1 MSPPTPINRNCP
13 MFHGKTIISLT
24 MAVFLLSACAKSPL
38 GRNQLKLYSSTQLAG
53 MGSQAFDGMK
63 SQQKVLNQGVTNNYV
78 SCVAQAIT
86 HQVPKSV
93 FSGEWEVVVF
103 DEPQVNAF
111 ALPGGKIGVYAGLLE
126 VAENQAQLA
135 AVIGHE
141 VGHVI
146 AEHGNERM
154 SSSTLIGAGMEV
166 TNQLLKTNQI
176 ANNNMIMAA
185 IGLGV
190 QVGVQLPFGRTHE
203 TEADLIGLQLMA
215 KSGFDPIQ
223 SVNLWQNMAKASGDK
238 RQPEFLSTHPAP
250 QSRID
255 KLQKNMAPALALYKK
270 TTDRPS
276 CK

>member
-1 MSPPTPINRNCP
+1 ML
-13 MFHGKTIISLT
+13 HGKTKIIVSLT
-24 MAVFLLSACAKSPL
+24 IGIFLLSACAKSPL

-63 SQQKVLNQGVTNNYV
+63 SQQKVHDKGVTNKFV

-86 HQVPKSV
+86 RHVPKSV

-111 ALPGGKIGVYAGLLE
+111 ALPGGKIGVYTGLLE
-126 VAENQAQLA
+126 IAQNQHQLA

-166 TNQLLKTNQI
+166 ADQLLKTNQI
-176 ANNNMIMAA
+176 ANNNMILAA

-190 QVGVQLPFGRTHE
+190 QVGVQLPFSRTHE
-203 TEADLIGLQLMA
+203 TEADLIGLELMA
-215 KSGFDPIQ
+215 KSGFDPRQ

-255 KLQKNMAPALALYKK
+255 KLQENMPPVIALYTKASA
-270 TTDRPS
+270 RPRCS
-276 CK
+276 